1 MTRRQDLKREWL
13 VVTELRL
20 DKLEEIREI
29 LSISPDANADEA
41 VRIMKWWRE
50 TGDVSV
56 PAELKNHGDRLLREF
71 HTLNEVSL
79 EILDELAPSE

>member
-20 DKLEEIREI
+20 DKLEEIREL
-29 LSISPDANADEA
+29 LSISPDADADEA

-50 TGDVSV
+50 TGDVPIS
-56 PAELKNHGDRLLREF
+56 ANLKSQGDRLLREF
-71 HTLNEVSL
+71 HRLDEVSL

>member
-1 MTRRQDLKREWL
+1 MTRRQDLKRGWL

-20 DKLEEIREI
+20 DKLEEIREL
-29 LSISPDANADEA
+29 LSISPDANADE
-41 VRIMKWWRE
+41 VGRIMKWWRE

-71 HTLNEVSL
+71 HTLFEVSL
-79 EILDELAPSE
+79 EILDELAPTE